1 MMATIINTKIGL
13 SKGRKRVWLEG
24 HKLAREGY
32 LPGMKFDVE
41 VRDNHIL
48 LRSSNEG
55 RLTVSRRSR
64 NGVVSPIIDL
74 TVKELAE
81 VFEGVEL
88 LRVAISRGKI
98 VISAHHQQQQV
109 KERVDRLLSKLSK
122 GEQLKTA
129 SVFHGGGVV
138 DRSIHEGLKHE
149 GIKSKIAVA
158 IERESKYLDSSLRNN
173 PELWD
178 DDSVVIESSVQ
189 DVVMDRNPPPV
200 DILVASPPCTGASLA
215 GRSKLKLEFAESHS
229 EAGSTFFGL
238 LQFVQLLNP
247 ALVIMEN
254 VAAYKDTASM
264 VVIRSVLSNLGY
276 DIHESVLD
284 GVEFGA
290 LEKRQRLC
298 VVAVSKGLEGFSF
311 EDVLPVRTKEA
322 QIKDILEDIPQ
333 DSNRWKPYDYLAD
346 KEKRDKAAGKGFAR
360 QLLTGSEGH
369 CGVIGRGYAKARST
383 EPFIINDVN
392 PELSRLFTP
401 LEHCRVKGIPEQVIA
416 GLSDTTAHEILGQSV
431 IFPVF
436 KAVAKAIG
444 KHLKALC
451 QSKLVLAQQ
460 SIKPLGLVA

>member
-1 MMATIINTKIGL
+1 MMATIINTKLGE
-13 SKGRKRVWLEG
+13 SRGRKRVWLEG
-24 HKLAREGY
+24 HKLIREGY
-32 LPGMKFDVE
+32 EPGMKFNIE
-41 VRDNHIL
+41 VRDNQIL
-48 LRSSNEG
+48 LHTADEG
-55 RLTVSRRSR
+55 RFTVSKRSR
-64 NGVVSPIIDL
+64 NGILMPIIDL
-74 TVKELAE
+74 TASEIAE
-81 VFEGVEL
+81 VFDGVEQ

-98 VISAHHQQQQV
+98 VISAHHQQQLV
-109 KERVDRLLSKLSK
+109 KDRVKRILDKLSK
-122 GEQLKTA
+122 GEQLKTC
-129 SVFHGGGVV
+129 SIFHGGGVL
-138 DRSIHEGLKHE
+138 DRSVHEGLKHE
-149 GIKSKIAVA
+149 GVKSKIAVA

-173 PELWD
+173 LELWD

-238 LQFVQLLNP
+238 LQFVQILNP
-247 ALVIMEN
+247 ALVIIEN
-254 VAAYKDTASM
+254 VVAYKDTASM
-264 VVIRSVLSNLGY
+264 VVIRSVLSSLGY
-276 DIHESVLD
+276 DIHESILD

-311 EDVLPVRTKEA
+311 EDVLPTRTKEH

-333 DSNRWKPYDYLAD
+333 DSKRWKSYDYLAD

-360 QLLTGSEGH
+360 QLLTGSEGF

-431 IFPVF
+431 IFPAF

-451 QSKLVLAQQ
+451 QSKSVLAQQ
-460 SIKPLGLVA
+460 NIKPLGLVA